1 MSSGAEK
8 MGEENLKIWLKDK
21 RGDPDRLP
29 EKIFLPPGSRLL
41 ELLDELPLA
50 EGAGYYTIMV
60 NGEIKSRTV
69 ELKDGDEI
77 TIIHLPVGG

>member
-8 MGEENLKIWLKDK
+8 TGEENLKIWLKDM
-21 RGDPDRLP
+21 REAPERLP
-29 EKIFLPPGSRLL
+29 GKIFLPPGTSLQELL
-41 ELLDELPLA
+41 EGLALA
-50 EGAGYYTIMV
+50 EVAGYYTIMV

-69 ELKDGDEI
+69 ELKESDEI